1 MENNFTVAQ
10 AASILADVQLGRQL
24 SVPGAQAESFA
35 ETLRRELMNYQGFEI
50 EIPTDWDDDW
60 FEEDDEMFQAAFEQS
75 SIQESFMPG
84 GGAHWELQP
93 RGKDGK
99 WIYSGVDTSK
109 WSQTNS
115 AAASAKKKIKLYEK
129 LVALGQYDELF
140 ANPPSI
146 KSKVPNQFQK
156 GVIKAHANLVELAK
170 KLQAEQPKN
179 AVPVPGTPMLA
190 GWTKVGES
198 LGTEKGGTYIGPDG
212 AKYYVKIPDN
222 PARAHNEVLAFKL
235 YELAGANVVKAE
247 LVQVDGKVGVATKW
261 EDSAQHSSWGDE
273 DKKLAAKD
281 FAAHAWLA
289 NWDAVGAG
297 SENPM
302 DNIKKINGKMTLVD
316 AGGSLEFKGMGGSGK
331 KPFGGDANEWDT
343 LRDPSINKSMA
354 TVFGGMTSMQ
364 LAESS
369 VKVASLTPGEIKK
382 TVEKYHPG
390 TPEEK
395 EEIASKLIS
404 RAFNITAK
412 GKDELKK
419 VVGETILPAIQPA
432 KAEPIATPKTVV
444 TEQPSVPV
452 APALSPPPNVNTPKN
467 PSAQTKLNEIYEAA
481 NKGGLAA
488 LMNVK
493 TNATSQNTYAKKAHA
508 YKLKLMEELKGG
520 AVGNV
525 GHNTPM
531 PSSDGEA
538 IQKAVVTGKAA
549 IDAEK
554 KAREKKEAYEDLSSQ
569 PFPKSMFPTVPSFMT
584 SNAAFKKANEDQAA
598 MMINLARTGK
608 VSELEKIEVPSAS
621 AKMVDFK
628 NKLLNVAKNA
638 PAMVAEHKKKIKAAK
653 QAAEKA
659 AEEAKKKQQ
668 EALQASAAFQSKWGS
683 VEKFAES
690 VPSLAPNSAKKVGWW
705 SVIQENTGFPK
716 IDGEWLLPKTKKIT
730 GVDHPFWD
738 EGHKQFMKLPSSTQ
752 QAILDYTTSGYHAQN
767 ESSAKGVPSA
777 KAKLTQDGVRAVS
790 VPLPMGSKLSR
801 KYSPGG
807 NHNLESIVGAVFQQ
821 STVLSTSTDI
831 NAWHG
836 SVKAHITIGPG
847 VKGLP
852 IDKDSENKGESEV
865 ILHANQRFVNMGQDP
880 SGIWQFYALPTTD

>member
-1 MENNFTVAQ
+1 MENDFTVAQ

-35 ETLRRELMNYQGFEI
+35 ETLRRELMNYQGFAI

-170 KLQAEQPKN
+170 KLQAEKPKN

-247 LVQVDGKVGVATKW
+247 LVQVEGKVGVATKW

-331 KPFGGDANEWDT
+331 KPFGGDASEWDT
-343 LRDPSINKSMA
+343 LRNPAINKSMA

-432 KAEPIATPKTVV
+432 KVEPVAPKTVV

-525 GHNTPM
+525 GHKTPM

-538 IQKAVVTGKAA
+538 VQKAVVAGKAA

-554 KAREKKEAYEDLSSQ
+554 KAREKKEAYEELSSQ

-584 SNAAFKKANEDQAA
+584 SNAAFKKANEEQAA

-608 VSELEKIEVPSAS
+608 VSELEKIEVPPAS

-638 PAMVAEHKKKIKAAK
+638 PALVAEHKKKIKAAK

-668 EALQASAAFQSKWGS
+668 EALQAAAAFQSKWGS
-683 VEKFAES
+683 VDKFAES

-716 IDGEWLLPKTKKIT
+716 IEGEWLLPTT
-730 GVDHPFWD
+730 GTPSEFWN
-738 EGHKQFMKLPSSTQ
+738 EGEKRFNSLPSKTR
-752 QAILDYTTSGYHAQN
+752 QAIKDYTDSGYKQQN
-767 ESSAKGVPSA
+767 KSAAKGQMTEE
-777 KAKLTQDGVRAVS
+777 AKLVTDAIRKTS
-790 VPLPMGSKLSR
+790 IPLPVGAKLSR
-801 KYSPGG
+801 KYSPEGT
-807 NHNLESIVGAVFQQ
+807 HDLSSIIGAIIQQ
-821 STVLSTSTDI
+821 PTVLSTATSPHAFWG
-831 NAWHG
+831 NL
-836 SVKAHITIGPG
+836 KAHITIGPG

-852 IDKDSENKGESEV
+852 ADLFSENQGESEV

-880 SGIWQFYALPTTD
+880 NGIWQFYALPTTD